1 MRAHESE
8 FRVSAMCRALEVSP
22 AGYYRWRARKPSKRE
37 IENERLVEQ
46 IKAAHAASRAVYGS
60 PKIYRGLRREGH
72 RVNHKR
78 VERLM
83 REHGIKAKRVKKS
96 RRTTDS
102 RHSLPVAENVLARQ
116 FRAEHPDE
124 VWTSDI
130 TYVWTQEGWLY
141 LVVFLDLYSRLV
153 VGWAVSESLETGF
166 VEAAF
171 LAGQQ
176 RRGQAVSPLVH
187 SDRGSQYASAAF
199 RGRLS
204 AWGCA
209 QSMSRKGDC
218 WDNAVTE
225 SFFGGLKS
233 EMVHHERFRTRQE
246 ATDKLFDYIEVFYNR
261 SRIHSAT
268 DYFAPAEYE
277 ARNPRAVERGGVRPE
292 GSLISVSTKRG
303 EIHPA

>member
-1 MRAHESE
+1 
-8 FRVSAMCRALEVSP
+8 MCRVLEVGVS
-22 AGYYRWRARKPSKRE
+22 GYYRWRGRQPSARAE
-37 IENERLVEQ
+37 ENERLVEK
-46 IKAAHAASRAVYGS
+46 IKAAHAESRARYGS
-60 PKIYRGLRREGH
+60 PKIHRLLRREGE

-78 VERLM
+78 VARLM
-83 REHGIKAKRVKKS
+83 KEHGIRAKRAKKFT
-96 RRTTDS
+96 RTTDS
-102 RHSLPVAENVLARQ
+102 RHSLPVAENVLGRK
-116 FRAEHPDE
+116 FKVERPDK

-130 TYVWTQEGWLY
+130 TYIWTDEGWLY

-153 VGWAVSESLETGF
+153 VGWAVSEELATGF

-171 LAGQQ
+171 LAGQA

-199 RGRLS
+199 RGRLQ

-209 QSMSRKGDC
+209 QSMSRKANC

-225 SFFGGLKS
+225 SFFGLLKS

-246 ATDKLFDYIEVFYNR
+246 AKDKLFDYIEVFYNR

-268 DYFAPAEYE
+268 GYFAPAEYE
-277 ARNPRAVERGGVRPE
+277 ARYQAQLKE
-292 GSLISVSTKRG
+292 
-303 EIHPA
+303 AA